1 LRPYLA
7 YILGVSLVFAAL
19 AYVVAYRMPA
29 QYRATAKMLVRTRSD
44 LDPTVR
50 SFEVANLVTVL
61 QSDSLLDAVRREL
74 KLDEPP
80 LSLSAAAFA
89 SSVTVR
95 QMAGSNVVVV
105 QVNLGK
111 SDAAANTANAIC
123 RRGAEMS
130 RHLNQQE
137 ALGTRDAL
145 TDQAEVALKRLQETE
160 QALDS
165 FRGANQLEVLQRD
178 VDVTLDERAYLAQM
192 QVDIA
197 GKEARIAAAV
207 TELSRHQKV
216 DVLTRAIDS
225 DKALTQAA
233 QQAAPGK
240 NVLGLVLRDEQV
252 NPVYADL
259 QQTIAS
265 TRTDL
270 AELKRQERELVRSR
284 KVTDSA
290 FAKVAELHR
299 REIQQ
304 ARLDAEYGIAK
315 KVYEDTKTRSQQASL
330 DVASRSSTLQVFDPA
345 APPAGPIGPHP
356 FRTAVLAFCASLV
369 IASVAALAMHGL
381 SPGHRVGDHV

>member
-19 AYVVAYRMPA
+19 AYAVAYRMPE

-290 FAKVAELHR
+290 FTKVAELHR